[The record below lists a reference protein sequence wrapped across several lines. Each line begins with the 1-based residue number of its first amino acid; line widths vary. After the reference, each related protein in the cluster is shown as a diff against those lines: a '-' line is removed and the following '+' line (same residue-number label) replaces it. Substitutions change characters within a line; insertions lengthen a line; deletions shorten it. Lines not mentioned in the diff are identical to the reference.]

1 MCFAHFIS
9 ALLWIHMSLLREYQR
24 LQKRSDSLR
33 EQLRLLESREDFKRE
48 SVFFS
53 NLKTLMTAY
62 NKSAMDVITIFD
74 TNKSTNTPPARRKI
88 RKIKVYR
95 NPHNGEIVETRGG
108 NHKTLRAWKDQHG
121 AEEVDS

>member
-1 MCFAHFIS
+1 
-9 ALLWIHMSLLREYQR
+9 MSLLREYQR
-24 LQKRSDSLR
+24 LQERTETLR
-33 EQLRLLESREDFKRE
+33 EQLKSLEGREDFKRE
-48 SVFFS
+48 SVFFN

-62 NKSAMDVITIFD
+62 NKSAMDVIELFD
-74 TNKSTNTPPARRKI
+74 QEQGTSKIPARRKT

-121 AEEVDS
+121 AEDVDSWLIEEKKQVNTVG